1 MVQNGRISRNHVV
14 IATRREM
21 KDQQP
26 QITLTYHHLYT
37 PPTMPPRRS
46 ARAVSSTS
54 RIPSESPAPSEASSA
69 ASEEEE
75 VPATAKP
82 TRRTSKAKAA
92 PAPAPAPTRRSRRIT
107 QDSLALE
114 EEQEEE
120 TPVKPKRKGKA
131 VKVKEE
137 PVEVQEETQ
146 REVRESTPVVSHAA
160 SEDVEPTP
168 VPKKLSRPAPR
179 ATLDVFNSTAPTQT
193 DEDEMEEATPMPN
206 RIRLAPAVE
215 EDEEDEEEEEE
226 EDFTQHLP
234 QGHLASTAKPRYKKS
249 QLLQPPSPTPISEHS
264 DYKTAAQSTPG
275 SFGIATDATPT
286 TPGPQI
292 PQAIPLPMPEMSAG
306 PSKPKPRLTIHKL
319 VLVNFKSYAGRQ
331 EIGPFHKSFSA
342 IVGPNG
348 SGKSNTIDA
357 LLFVFGYRASKMR
370 QGKLSELI
378 HNSAG
383 KEGLESCSVEVWF
396 REIVDEV
403 SSDSFKYVAVL
414 TFRPASIISDSSPTL
429 H

>member
-1 MVQNGRISRNHVV
+1 MPLRRMWNLRLYRRNCLDLHRALPSTCS
-14 IATRREM
+14 IAPLRPRLTKTRWKRL
-21 KDQQP
+21 P
-26 QITLTYHHLYT
+26 QCLIVYD
-37 PPTMPPRRS
+37 
-46 ARAVSSTS
+46 
-54 RIPSESPAPSEASSA
+54 SPLPLRK
-69 ASEEEE
+69 
-75 VPATAKP
+75 TKK
-82 TRRTSKAKAA
+82 TKKKKRKRTS
-92 PAPAPAPTRRSRRIT
+92 PSIC
-107 QDSLALE
+107 
-114 EEQEEE
+114 
-120 TPVKPKRKGKA
+120 
-131 VKVKEE
+131 
-137 PVEVQEETQ
+137 
-146 REVRESTPVVSHAA
+146 
-160 SEDVEPTP
+160 
-168 VPKKLSRPAPR
+168 
-179 ATLDVFNSTAPTQT
+179 
-193 DEDEMEEATPMPN
+193 
-206 RIRLAPAVE
+206 
-215 EDEEDEEEEEE
+215 
-226 EDFTQHLP
+226 P

>member
-1 MVQNGRISRNHVV
+1 
-14 IATRREM
+14 
-21 KDQQP
+21 
-26 QITLTYHHLYT
+26 
-37 PPTMPPRRS
+37 
-46 ARAVSSTS
+46 
-54 RIPSESPAPSEASSA
+54 
-69 ASEEEE
+69 
-75 VPATAKP
+75 
-82 TRRTSKAKAA
+82 
-92 PAPAPAPTRRSRRIT
+92 
-107 QDSLALE
+107 LALE

-306 PSKPKPRLTIHKL
+306 PSKPKPRITIHKL